1 MFKNMK
7 IGLRLALGFGLVICF
22 IIAIIVVSVNQMA
35 VSHTKI
41 DRIVKV
47 NNVRVQLA
55 NNMIDNARETALAVR
70 GILVLKY
77 SNESSESTQKMKDG
91 LSENR
96 RIYSQNITKIKE
108 LIVKDEIKGVDLLG
122 EIESAGDRARQLQDK
137 AIELALAGKIHDATN
152 LVFGEAYPAVKQWI
166 KDNQDFI
173 IYNEERTAFRYSEA
187 TKAQENART
196 TMFILGALAIA
207 LALAIAIFL
216 TLNITRPLKASVQAA
231 NMIASKDLT
240 LDFSKYKK
248 RGDEIGVLMQSFSR
262 MVGTLREQIQE
273 ILGGVNTLTSSSSEI
288 MAATT
293 QVASGT
299 AENASAIS
307 ETTSTVEEVRQ
318 AAQLSSQKGK
328 NVSDSAQHLEKVSKS
343 GQKAVEETKVE
354 MVRIREQMESIAQ
367 TVVRLSEQGQSIGG
381 IIASV
386 TDIADQSNLL
396 AVNAAIESARA
407 GEQGKAFA
415 VVAQEIKS
423 LAEQSKQA
431 TTQVRTILTDVQK
444 ATSAAVMATEQ
455 GSKAVEA
462 GVKQSAQAGEAIRVL
477 AESSTVA
484 VQAAMQIVASSQQQ
498 VVGMNQI
505 GTAMENVNQAGAET
519 AASMKQAEIAAKNLH
534 ELGQKLK
541 GLVEQFKV

>member
-1 MFKNMK
+1 MK
-7 IGLRLALGFGLVICF
+7 WFNNLSTRAKLIIGFG
-22 IIAIIVVSVNQMA
+22 
-35 VSHTKI
+35 
-41 DRIVKV
+41 
-47 NNVRVQLA
+47 
-55 NNMIDNARETALAVR
+55 MIWLLLAVVIVTAYNNLTEIAQSEKEINEINFKKVLSLQDLQSGLNYNR
-70 GILVLKY
+70 GQVLEMTLAADRADQEVNKKNVTDR
-77 SNESSESTQKMKDG
+77 SRKM
-91 LSENR
+91 
-96 RIYSQNITKIKE
+96 
-108 LIVKDEIKGVDLLG
+108 DEIIDTLLNMELVPQNQSQLKEIQSILAEYRPTRDQQSALVYQGKVD
-122 EIESAGDRARQLQDK
+122 AARQLILGIQDERYEK
-137 AIELALAGKIHDATN
+137 IRLLAVQLGDRLMDDLSKRIAMDMQKTKVSIRIFLIVGAAAFLFGLLMIVLLNQVIVKPLSQIAGAATRLASGDLDIT
-152 LVFGEAYPAVKQWI
+152 L
-166 KDNQDFI
+166 
-173 IYNEERTAFRYSEA
+173 TADKRSDEV
-187 TKAQENART
+187 
-196 TMFILGALAIA
+196 GALA
-207 LALAIAIFL
+207 
-216 TLNITRPLKASVQAA
+216 QAF
-231 NMIASKDLT
+231 N
-240 LDFSKYKK
+240 
-248 RGDEIGVLMQSFSR
+248 R
-262 MVGTLREQIQE
+262 MVENLRSTITGITESVA
-273 ILGGVNTLTSSSSEI
+273 LLSSSSSEI
-288 MAATT
+288 LAATT

-318 AAQLSSQKGK
+318 TAQLSSQKGK
-328 NVSDSAQHLEKVSKS
+328 NVADSAQHLEKVSKS
-343 GQKAVEETKVE
+343 GQNAVEETKVE
-354 MVRIREQMESIAQ
+354 MGRIREQMESIAQ

-396 AVNAAIESARA
+396 AVNAAIEAARA

-431 TTQVRTILTDVQK
+431 TTQVRSILTDVQK

-455 GSKAVEA
+455 GSKAVDA